1 MVQSIDEKQQT
12 ESVEMW
18 PIFIHKKRS
27 TYKGTE
33 TRRIGS
39 NSLPFHVVAIDKVEC
54 PQLDPIKR
62 ECSLGERMQLKSR
75 KASCSIPLLRSS
87 SEQDERHRKLPL

>member
-1 MVQSIDEKQQT
+1 MVYSIDEKQQT
-12 ESVEMW
+12 ESVEVW

-27 TYKGTE
+27 TYRGTK

-54 PQLDPIKR
+54 PHFGPRKR
-62 ECSLGERMQLKSR
+62 ERTLGERIQLMSR
-75 KASCSIPLLRSS
+75 KASCSVP
-87 SEQDERHRKLPL
+87 

>member
-1 MVQSIDEKQQT
+1 MVYSIDEKQQT

-27 TYKGTE
+27 TYRGTK

-54 PQLDPIKR
+54 PHFGPRKR
-62 ECSLGERMQLKSR
+62 ERTLGERIQLMSR
-75 KASCSIPLLRSS
+75 KASCSVP
-87 SEQDERHRKLPL
+87 